1 MWKCSHQRKRPYLP
15 EGFSAQVG
23 KRHHFEELCQEKD
36 CDSCQHL
43 KRDQLILSKRE
54 YVLKYILTVHAFHA
68 RPKPS
73 TWNLSR
79 TNKNVHIHFDSVHI
93 PYLAK
98 PQHLE
103 GGKFIDSEDSLVHH
117 LAHKPQS
124 AKFFTKL
131 NLD

>member
-1 MWKCSHQRKRPYLP
+1 MWKRSHQRKRPYLP

-43 KRDQLILSKRE
+43 KRDQLMNLSK
-54 YVLKYILTVHAFHA
+54 
-68 RPKPS
+68 
-73 TWNLSR
+73 
-79 TNKNVHIHFDSVHI
+79 TNKDVYIHFDSVHI

-98 PQHLE
+98 AQNLE

-117 LAHKPQS
+117 LVHKP
-124 AKFFTKL
+124 
-131 NLD
+131 